1 MMPKANI
8 WSTDLQQQ
16 TRDFIRQVQVS
27 PFDGK
32 LHFKH
37 NEGLFAICKPQ
48 DLACGK
54 LTLTEEQTGK
64 VFEFADVDTLLDEGW
79 VID

>member
-1 MMPKANI
+1 MTPKANI
-8 WSTDLQQQ
+8 WSTELQQQ
-16 TRDFIRQVQVS
+16 TGDFIRQAKVS

-37 NEGLFAICKPQ
+37 NDGLFAICKPS

-54 LTLTEEQTGK
+54 LTLTEEHTGQ
-64 VFEFADVDTLLDEGW
+64 VFEFSNVETLLEAGW
-79 VID
+79 AID